1 MSVLVVQ
8 ALRPAVL
15 LEPLAR
21 GDVGHGEQEERDRDD
36 DVQQIEHRS

>member
-8 ALRPAVL
+8 AFRPAVL

-21 GDVGHGEQEERDRDD
+21 GDVGHGKKEERDRDD
-36 DVQQIEHRS
+36 DIHKVEHRS